1 MLSWSKS
8 LINFYLRHNFILSK
22 KIEVINKNYESKN
35 HEFLKNEAFIKL
47 LKNTYKNN
55 RFYSKLYN
63 QHGVNIKSINS
74 IEDAKKLPIITK
86 ESVKKYSG
94 LIKQSK
100 GLFVRKGYTSGTTG
114 SPLTIYRDYNSI
126 LNEHAYIWWYR
137 INSGLS
143 PKDKKIS
150 IRGDLNRDTL
160 YYLDKASN
168 TLFISSFALN
178 DSNIAKIIPIVR
190 KFKPKAVLGYPSSLF
205 TFAIWLKEKNEE
217 LNIPLS
223 FTSSESLLAFQ
234 EDIIKKTFN
243 TNIFDWYGNAE
254 RTIALYREGTKYFEP
269 LLYSINEYQTDRVIS
284 TSLINNYFPLIRYE
298 VNDVLDNT
306 GKYDFEKKSTIINGI
321 YGRIE
326 DYILLPDGTKIGRL
340 DVVFKGINNISMAQ
354 IIQKEVCSIQIK
366 VVPFSNY
373 SDNDEKKLRKNLTN
387 KLGEKLEIKISVV
400 QEDEI
405 EYTKSKKYKLVL
417 SKLNK

>member
-223 FTSSESLLAFQ
+223 FTSSESLLGFQ
-234 EDIIKKTFN
+234 EQTIIKAFN
-243 TNIFDWYGNAE
+243 TKLFDWYGNAE
-254 RTIALYREGTKYFEP
+254 RTIALYREDSKYFEP
-269 LLYSINEYQTDRVIS
+269 LLYSINEYEDNRLIT

-298 VNDVLDNT
+298 VSDVIENT
-306 GKYDFEKKSTIINGI
+306 GKYDFEKKSIIIESING
-321 YGRIE
+321 RVE
-326 DYILLPDGTKIGRL
+326 DYVLLPDGTRVGRL
-340 DVVFKGINNISMAQ
+340 DVVFKGVNNIKMSQ
-354 IIQKEVCSIQIK
+354 IIQKDKFSLDIRL
-366 VVPFSNY
+366 VPLPNY
-373 SDNDEKKLRKNLTN
+373 SKKDELLLIKNLN
-387 KLGEKLEIKISVV
+387 SKLGNDVILNIVLVGKS
-400 QEDEI
+400 QI
-405 EYTKSKKYKLVL
+405 EYSKSGKYKLVI
-417 SKLNK
+417 SKL